1 MATNVISMK
10 DEETRSSLEKI
21 KHHLNRGSGH
31 VLLEGYL
38 LKRSET
44 LRKWNRRWFTLDP
57 STGKMEYRSERGD
70 ISPRGLITF
79 DAQSTIT
86 VSPLNFMKE
95 SKFDGCCFYIGTS
108 QKKEFFFCAETPV
121 AARAWVATLR
131 AAALVLKAH
140 KEAVES
146 LSGHGHAKLG
156 DVAAVVAAANATAR
170 EAAKDLQSQMKIPT
184 LAATASHHSGDGGMD
199 NVTVMKETLRVKD
212 EEIHQLSRDL
222 KARDLTIKELAE
234 RLSQTAQAAESA
246 ASSVYTV
253 EKQRKE
259 ALSEVDHLRN
269 ELLKVVRKIRA
280 ADEQATAAL
289 KIKEAALKEAHHW
302 RLELGKVRER
312 GVILE
317 AALVRA
323 EEYGRQLKAAH
334 ENQLREQLQA
344 QTAREQ
350 SSLHEG
356 TPSEPT
362 VAAPTAEMPKVEA
375 KPVEASVVPASA
387 GSSAEVPIT
396 ESSLKTCSGEAPLLA
411 LKESPLVAAEGVG
424 TGGLLEDGAYTQA
437 VNLSSPAVSEAFMS
451 EELPVTSEVEASR
464 TSCESANGIDSSGRT
479 EHSIDM
485 KSSPSNVEAQEQQ
498 GDLTVSAENQNDLA
512 VVFLEEGACAA
523 HDMNTSRSSQQPM
536 DMKMPAINEAVE
548 NIGKIVIAEDPSGR
562 GATTSQEASE
572 VYLSTMDEDS
582 SDKQESSLQSAAGA
596 PKDMSK
602 CESATEPSD
611 LASTVQDSAAIEVR
625 SDDLAKVGNSTK
637 ELMPHSSARSGLEN
651 SQAAGRLLWA
661 TIDHEHEV
669 EEHEAR
675 FRLCCC

>member
-1 MATNVISMK
+1 MATNVTSRK

-70 ISPRGLITF
+70 VSPRGLITF

-269 ELLKVVRKIRA
+269 ELLKIRA

-289 KIKEAALKEAHHW
+289 KTREAALKEAHHW

-323 EEYGRQLKAAH
+323 EENVRQLKAAH
-334 ENQLREQLQA
+334 ENRLRDQLQA
-344 QTAREQ
+344 QTAREH
-350 SSLHEG
+350 SLLHEG

-362 VAAPTAEMPKVEA
+362 VAAPTAEMPEFEA

-464 TSCESANGIDSSGRT
+464 TSCVSANGIDTSGRT

-498 GDLTVSAENQNDLA
+498 GDVTVSAENQNDTA

-523 HDMNTSRSSQQPM
+523 YDMNISRSSQQPM

-572 VYLSTMDEDS
+572 AYSSTMDEDS

-596 PKDMSK
+596 PKDMTK

-611 LASTVQDSAAIEVR
+611 LASTVQDSAAIGVR
-625 SDDLAKVGNSTK
+625 SDDLAKVANSTK

-661 TIDHEHEV
+661 TIDHEHEL